1 MSSILSINAFRANGA
16 KSKGPTNPE
25 GKLAAAANS
34 GESTGPITPEGKAI
48 VRRNATRHG
57 LLADSLVLQGE
68 AEERFIGMLSACAMN
83 SSPKTASSPTNS
95 TAWPSRA
102 GAPCASGA
110 SKRLTTL
117 RKPPNASPPKAMTA
131 RRPSPSSP
139 APSPRSPTAQRTQT
153 SQPLR
158 NPVQPRI
165 PACIRLP
172 QPKAQQPKHSNF
184 ETNRT

>member
-34 GESTGPITPEGKAI
+34 GESTGPIALEGKAI
-48 VRRNATRHG
+48 VCRNPTRHG
-57 LLADSLVLQGE
+57 LLADSLVLKGE
-68 AEERFIGMLSACAMN
+68 AEERFTGMLSALRDELQPENGVQSHQLDSMAVARWRRICIW
-83 SSPKTASSPTNS
+83 SP
-95 TAWPSRA
+95 
-102 GAPCASGA
+102 
-110 SKRLTTL
+110 KRLTTL

-165 PACIRLP
+165 PARIRLP